1 MDEGHDGGNGHDDE
15 EEDKPFYVCAKLLS
29 GKSFVVDLSPSDARP
44 ECRGVMTT
52 VATAKERIG
61 VVEGLLPDMVRL
73 IFAGKRLQD
82 DRPLAHYNVR
92 CGAQLTC
99 CTWWCACAPSCSS
112 HAHRCL
118 TLPAT
123 SSPPTGTSSIP
134 PPALPNVR
142 LRFSLFYLFM
152 IIKI

>member
-1 MDEGHDGGNGHDDE
+1 MDEGHDGGNGHGDDDE
-15 EEDKPFYVCAKLLS
+15 EKPFYVCAKLLS

-92 CGAQLTC
+92 CGAQLHVVVSL
-99 CTWWCACAPSCSS
+99 CAKLFFPRAPVPDPASDVLTTDWHIIHSTTGSS
-112 HAHRCL
+112 KR
-118 TLPAT
+118 T
-123 SSPPTGTSSIP
+123 SSFF
-134 PPALPNVR
+134 A
-142 LRFSLFYLFM
+142 FLFIYDF
-152 IIKI
+152 KIL